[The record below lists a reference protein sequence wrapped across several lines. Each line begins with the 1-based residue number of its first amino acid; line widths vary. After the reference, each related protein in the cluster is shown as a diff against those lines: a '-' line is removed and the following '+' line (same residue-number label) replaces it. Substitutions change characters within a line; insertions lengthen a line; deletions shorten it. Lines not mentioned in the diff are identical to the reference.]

1 MKITFITLFPE
12 YFESFKSHSIIKNAL
27 NKKLIQINCINPR
40 DFAAK
45 NQVDDYIYGGGSGML
60 LMIEPIVEALKSINS
75 NKTKVILLG
84 PKGQRYS
91 QPKAKVLSKEKDI
104 VFICGHYEGIDAR
117 IQHYID
123 EEISI
128 GDFIITGGELASAV
142 VADSI
147 IRLIPGVIKAE
158 SHENESFEN
167 NTLECDHFTKPRTYD
182 GHSVPKVLLN
192 GNHKKIENWRKNSTI
207 NNTLKNLLEKGKN
220 NGN

>member
-142 VADSI
+142 VAYSI